1 MTTLPKGWSKTR
13 VLITGPSNS
22 NKFTVPLRYPITH
35 VAFATVVS
43 VQGAEAILQVDG
55 LNGNQLSTID
65 SRGDQYHFDF
75 LASNLNNELQYALY
89 TPPVLPYSPQTS
101 INITQISVTLL
112 DVYGAPFSVSGV
124 VSIEFDCW
132 SYLPDRK
139 SSGAL

>member
-1 MTTLPKGWSKTR
+1 MDS
-13 VLITGPSNS
+13 I
-22 NKFTVPLRYPITH
+22 
-35 VAFATVVS
+35 ATSSQRLTAVGIS
-43 VQGAEAILQVDG
+43 IIL
-55 LNGNQLSTID
+55 
-65 SRGDQYHFDF
+65 
-75 LASNLNNELQYALY
+75 SNLNNELQYALY

-112 DVYGAPFSVSGV
+112 DVYGNPFSVSGV